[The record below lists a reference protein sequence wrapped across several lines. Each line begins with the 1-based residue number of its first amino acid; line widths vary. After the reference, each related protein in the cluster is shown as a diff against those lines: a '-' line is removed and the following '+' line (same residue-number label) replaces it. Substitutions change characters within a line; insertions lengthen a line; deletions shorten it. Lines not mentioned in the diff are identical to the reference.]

1 MQPKP
6 TNFELI
12 SCTEVKDPETLVEE
26 VSQRLCIA
34 RQKFDKYLEETKDE
48 RPWKQ
53 LD

>member
-12 SCTEVKDPETLVEE
+12 SCTEVKDPELLVKEIK
-26 VSQRLCIA
+26 QRLLIA
-34 RQKFDKYLEETKDE
+34 KQKFNEYLEETKDE